1 MFDAHPDVAVM
12 YEWNVVAELR
22 RPVARYAGPGGV
34 HVPRLVADLT
44 AHPHVAASGVERV
57 EIETALQSPVTGSTD
72 AARRLF
78 GMYARHFDKPR
89 SGEKSTSYLLDLA
102 LVADVLPEAR
112 FIHIIRDGR
121 DVALAATERGYGPPT
136 ISGVAFAWKRW
147 VMAGRNAG
155 HALGADRYIELRYED
170 LIDDPEHALRRL
182 CEFVELDFHPA
193 MLSYYE
199 QGDRVCEGTADPERH
214 PHLRLPPTKGLRDW
228 RRDMRDDDMAVFSAV
243 AGDVLAE
250 LGYELPNRAPVVDPE
265 TIVASWAAWRGWRRL
280 TDSCSDEA

>member
-1 MFDAHPDVAVM
+1 MFDAHPDIAVM
-12 YEWNVVAELR
+12 YEWNVVVQLGR
-22 RPVARYAGPGGV
+22 RATRYAGPDGFQ
-34 HVPRLVADLT
+34 VPLLVADLT
-44 AHPHVAASGVERV
+44 ANPHVAASGVRSV
-57 EIETALQSPVTGSTD
+57 EIESALRSPVTGSTD

-78 GMYARHFDKPR
+78 GMYGRHFDKPR

-102 LVADVLPEAR
+102 LVADLLPEGR

-136 ISGVAFAWKRW
+136 VSGVAFAWKRW
-147 VMAGRNAG
+147 VTAGRDAG
-155 HALGADRYIELRYED
+155 RALGSDRYLELRYED
-170 LIDDPEHALRRL
+170 LIEEPEQVLRGV

-199 QGDRVCEGTADPERH
+199 QGDRVSEGTADPERH

-228 RRDMRDDDMAVFSAV
+228 RRDMRDEDVAVFSAV

-250 LGYELPNRAPVVDPE
+250 LGYQLPEGVPAADPE
-265 TIVASWAAWRGWRRL
+265 TVVASWAAWRGWRRL
-280 TDSCSDEA
+280 VDSCPEEA